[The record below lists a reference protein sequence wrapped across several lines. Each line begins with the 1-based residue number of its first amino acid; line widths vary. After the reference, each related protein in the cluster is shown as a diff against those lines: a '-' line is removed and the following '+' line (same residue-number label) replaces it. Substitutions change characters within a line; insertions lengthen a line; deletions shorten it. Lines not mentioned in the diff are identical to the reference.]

1 WRYIEC
7 SVSTVG
13 SRVNEQIDFFGEQ
26 VGHFADH
33 VSAQNIDERITSRC
47 AQDESRSP
55 ERGGYVD
62 DGFGGGFADGI
73 TEKWR
78 MIAGFFFCGGE
89 NFGGFRVFLPF
100 AFAVL
105 LGHEALLA
113 HKEKIKPAS
122 GLARFAQ
129 GEVQR
134 AAGAANGAKNRFGAR
149 EF

>member
-1 WRYIEC
+1 M
-7 SVSTVG
+7 
-13 SRVNEQIDFFGEQ
+13 
-26 VGHFADH
+26 
-33 VSAQNIDERITSRC
+33 TSRC
-47 AQDESRSP
+47 AQDETRSP

-73 TEKWR
+73 TKKRR
-78 MIAGFFFCGGE
+78 MISGFFFCGGE

-113 HKEKIKPAS
+113 HEGKIKPAS
-122 GLARFAQ
+122 GRARLAQ

-134 AAGAANGAKNRFGAR
+134 ACAAANGAKNGFGVR
-149 EF
+149 ELRPRIR